1 MPKIYTQENFVFFA
15 SFFLPPVFFAS
26 FFLPP
31 IQNLTINQIFST
43 SLHFTHPIF
52 IQCSLQVPK
61 ISLQIFNQYIPCKI
75 NKFKNQL
82 TDDVEHTVIKLQIRN
97 QNPEM
102 KLPNQKSNKNSIQV
116 EFYPSLSSN
125 ILTPFPSMIYFENSR
140 TAK

>member
-1 MPKIYTQENFVFFA
+1 
-15 SFFLPPVFFAS
+15 
-26 FFLPP
+26 
-31 IQNLTINQIFST
+31 
-43 SLHFTHPIF
+43 
-52 IQCSLQVPK
+52 
-61 ISLQIFNQYIPCKI
+61 
-75 NKFKNQL
+75 L